1 MIGSWG
7 DDSPGTKARRRAM
20 KESYIAWEQYPD
32 EDCYLITGLYVRPEE
47 RRQGKATKML
57 REALDEMR
65 AERAFDCVRLSAD
78 SQAQDSRD
86 PIDEAGARRVLR
98 KRGLQHRVG
107 WRNCRHAVRFLK
119 QPQRQG
125 RRIEGD
131 NIMINCTPHAIT
143 LRNHHLSLGSP

>member
-20 KESYIAWEQYPD
+20 KQSFIAWEQYPD

-86 PIDEAGARRVLR
+86 PIDEQVLVEFYENEGFNIEWAGEIVVMRYD
-98 KRGLQHRVG
+98 
-107 WRNCRHAVRFLK
+107 F
-119 QPQRQG
+119 
-125 RRIEGD
+125 
-131 NIMINCTPHAIT
+131 
-143 LRNHHLSLGSP
+143 